1 MTVDKKRYT
10 LLKGSSLQI
19 RQQYHCR
26 HRSDCF
32 ILFFKLCTLTRVDL
46 DFFFLITEA
55 TSAVPHSFTFF
66 PSNICFWK
74 HFQGQIC
81 GFSTQ
86 TNTFLGQRRRKK
98 KPYKKQPGETASL
111 KETKSGQSHCL
122 PLSLKLKCFTCQIA
136 QYVLHGKEKWLS
148 TQKIKS
154 WLRQISLS
162 EVLSYLHALSWT
174 VSGRISALYLM
185 HKPTPNSWKDGMI

>member
-98 KPYKKQPGETASL
+98 KNHTKSSPVKQLAWKKQNQDKVTAF
-111 KETKSGQSHCL
+111 
-122 PLSLKLKCFTCQIA
+122 LSLWSWNALHVKLHNMYCMAKRNDS
-136 QYVLHGKEKWLS
+136 LHRK
-148 TQKIKS
+148 
-154 WLRQISLS
+154 
-162 EVLSYLHALSWT
+162 
-174 VSGRISALYLM
+174 
-185 HKPTPNSWKDGMI
+185 